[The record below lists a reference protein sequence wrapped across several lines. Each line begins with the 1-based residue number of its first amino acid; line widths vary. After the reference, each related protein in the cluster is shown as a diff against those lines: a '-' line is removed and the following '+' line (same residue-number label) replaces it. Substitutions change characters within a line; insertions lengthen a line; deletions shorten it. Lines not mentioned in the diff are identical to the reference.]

1 METEEKAYT
10 VTDARKGYDGACCG
24 STTER
29 KTTPYSEFYIKQ
41 WYKSDNLEQLQQ
53 LVRIVWDG
61 DLINKSATKYLDSQG
76 LITRAYG
83 YNIINANGIELLHR
97 LGVINP

>member
-1 METEEKAYT
+1 MEEKEANYT
-10 VTDARKGYDGACCG
+10 VTDAKKGYDGGCLGTA
-24 STTER
+24 TER
-29 KTTPYSEFYIKQ
+29 KTSPYSEFYIKQ

-61 DLINKSATKYLDSQG
+61 DLINKTATKYLDSQG

-83 YNIINANGIELLHR
+83 FNVINANGIELLHR